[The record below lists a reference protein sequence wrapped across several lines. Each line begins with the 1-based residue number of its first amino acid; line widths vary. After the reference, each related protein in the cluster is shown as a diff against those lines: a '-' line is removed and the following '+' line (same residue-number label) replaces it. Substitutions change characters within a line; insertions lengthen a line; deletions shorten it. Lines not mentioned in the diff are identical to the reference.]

1 MELMQTRVLASTAA
15 VLLTFAASF
24 AAPDM
29 AFAQAGSQQQ
39 VHRYV
44 VAPQGNEARYRVR
57 EQLAG
62 FDLPNDAIGR
72 TSSVTGGLVMTAS
85 GDIIAEGT
93 GFTIDMTSLAT
104 DSDRRD
110 NYVRRNTLQTEAH
123 PNVVFVPTSFS
134 GLPFP
139 LPSSGEV
146 TFTMTGDLTVRGIT
160 RPATWD
166 VVATIADGAIRGE
179 AKTAFT
185 FEQFEM
191 TKPRVRSV
199 LSVDDDIRLEYTFFL
214 VPAR

>member
-1 MELMQTRVLASTAA
+1 MHRHTLTTAGA
-15 VLLTFAASF
+15 ILLTLAAS
-24 AAPDM
+24 ATAPGT
-29 AFAQAGSQQQ
+29 AFAQDSAPQQL
-39 VHRYV
+39 HRYV
-44 VAPQGNEARYRVR
+44 VAPQGNEARYLAR

-62 FDLPNDAIGR
+62 VDFPNDAVGR
-72 TSSVTGGLVMTAS
+72 TSSVTGGLVIAAS
-85 GDIIAEGT
+85 GDVVAEGT

-110 NYVRRNTLQTEAH
+110 NYVRRNTLQTAEH
-123 PNVVFVPTSFS
+123 PTVVFVPTSFS
-134 GLPFP
+134 GLTFP
-139 LPSSGEV
+139 LPASGDV
-146 TFTMTGDLTVRGIT
+146 TFRMLGDLTVRGVT
-160 RPATWD
+160 RPVTWD

-214 VPAR
+214 VPDR